1 MGYNAGYSMA
11 TMTQLLNKI
20 RDLDIKNTGW
30 MRLSSTAQEPVFLD
44 NLLTPGNYSI
54 AYWRQGPASV
64 TSKIPINVSI
74 NKKNGI
80 VYQTVFYMTTIFER
94 VYDEPTSVWGGWAQL
109 QSLTDSEFQGT
120 EPLNPCDN
128 MIWFDI
134 SNGKPEIRVFNAAT
148 GRWEYAQPD
157 KMLRVSIYDPQGKAT
172 DYYTYVDDGIDDA
185 GLHDA
190 YTVFTQHISDET
202 LHITAEEMEQ
212 WNGAQDDTAMQL
224 SVDTTMNEVKSTIPG
239 LVNAAGTKTGQLQ
252 TQVDTLI
259 ENFDAH
265 VADTA
270 IHPTHTKQNEWISKA
285 DGNHEH
291 YLDSRVT
298 ITPNDITGVFSV
310 QRFDAGAMERG
321 ITVETTVEMLA
332 LAAADIQNGDSVF
345 NKENRFAYFVV
356 DQTKLGNMTAFLQYS
371 AYQAPF
377 TWENVENKPT
387 SVAGYGI
394 TDAYNTDDVETL
406 IDGILDA
413 SNTLGINSQVLAEKL
428 AAITTPADAAA
439 LATEL
444 SSGQTMTDSKMSNID
459 TLMRATGLTPPPPEF
474 IVTKA
479 NRNLIGYSN
488 ALEEFTI
495 PAEYMID
502 GELRTIILGTSSF
515 SDSTNLKSITIEPG
529 IKMLPD
535 MVFSRCTALHDITIP
550 DTVTTISAYALSGC
564 TALEACN
571 ISDASS
577 LSIIGIGAFQTCKK
591 LSHINLPNS
600 VNTIGNSAFYGSGIT
615 AITIPYGVSV
625 IDVQAFRDCKSL
637 ASINIPATVTTI
649 DSLAFCG
656 CTALSSVNFSN
667 ESQLTT
673 IGDGAFHSCSS
684 LKSISLPPS
693 VSEIERIAFYGCTS
707 LTAIE
712 IPYGITCIYDNTF
725 HDCRSLISVVIPNTV
740 TTIEGEAFYDCRKL
754 PAITIPES
762 VITIGGAYYSPI
774 AQPFYGCSKLAFIT
788 VDPNNTHYFNDEY
801 GVLYSYENELIA
813 YPTRLSLSSYTIRPD
828 TTVIGDHAFSN
839 CNLQSIDI
847 PYGITHIGQY
857 AFGYSY
863 YLQTINI
870 PNSVILIDD
879 GAFIY
884 TPATSIS
891 IPASVTN
898 IGVEAFGRMGSLT
911 FITVD
916 PNNTHYFNDEY
927 GVLYSYDN
935 SIIQCPKGLSLN
947 EYNVRSDTLN
957 INAYAFCESSI
968 QLINVPNSVNTIG
981 QYAFSSVPTVYY
993 EGTAEG
999 SPWGAGQVLP
1009 YPTN

>member
-157 KMLRVSIYDPQGKAT
+157 KMLRVSVYDPQGKAT

-202 LHITAEEMEQ
+202 LHITAEEREK

-224 SVDTTMNEVKSTIPG
+224 SVDTTMNEVKSIIPG

-298 ITPNDITGVFSV
+298 ITPNDITGVFAV

-356 DQTKLGNMTAFLQYS
+356 DQTKLGNMTAFLQI
-371 AYQAPF
+371 
-377 TWENVENKPT
+377 
-387 SVAGYGI
+387 GR
-394 TDAYNTDDVETL
+394 
-406 IDGILDA
+406 A
-413 SNTLGINSQVLAEKL
+413 SC
-428 AAITTPADAAA
+428 
-439 LATEL
+439 
-444 SSGQTMTDSKMSNID
+444 
-459 TLMRATGLTPPPPEF
+459 R
-474 IVTKA
+474 
-479 NRNLIGYSN
+479 
-488 ALEEFTI
+488 
-495 PAEYMID
+495 
-502 GELRTIILGTSSF
+502 
-515 SDSTNLKSITIEPG
+515 
-529 IKMLPD
+529 
-535 MVFSRCTALHDITIP
+535 
-550 DTVTTISAYALSGC
+550 
-564 TALEACN
+564 
-571 ISDASS
+571 
-577 LSIIGIGAFQTCKK
+577 
-591 LSHINLPNS
+591 
-600 VNTIGNSAFYGSGIT
+600 
-615 AITIPYGVSV
+615 
-625 IDVQAFRDCKSL
+625 
-637 ASINIPATVTTI
+637 
-649 DSLAFCG
+649 
-656 CTALSSVNFSN
+656 
-667 ESQLTT
+667 
-673 IGDGAFHSCSS
+673 
-684 LKSISLPPS
+684 
-693 VSEIERIAFYGCTS
+693 ER
-707 LTAIE
+707 
-712 IPYGITCIYDNTF
+712 
-725 HDCRSLISVVIPNTV
+725 V
-740 TTIEGEAFYDCRKL
+740 
-754 PAITIPES
+754 
-762 VITIGGAYYSPI
+762 
-774 AQPFYGCSKLAFIT
+774 
-788 VDPNNTHYFNDEY
+788 
-801 GVLYSYENELIA
+801 
-813 YPTRLSLSSYTIRPD
+813 
-828 TTVIGDHAFSN
+828 
-839 CNLQSIDI
+839 
-847 PYGITHIGQY
+847 
-857 AFGYSY
+857 
-863 YLQTINI
+863 
-870 PNSVILIDD
+870 
-879 GAFIY
+879 
-884 TPATSIS
+884 
-891 IPASVTN
+891 
-898 IGVEAFGRMGSLT
+898 
-911 FITVD
+911 
-916 PNNTHYFNDEY
+916 
-927 GVLYSYDN
+927 
-935 SIIQCPKGLSLN
+935 
-947 EYNVRSDTLN
+947 
-957 INAYAFCESSI
+957 
-968 QLINVPNSVNTIG
+968 
-981 QYAFSSVPTVYY
+981 
-993 EGTAEG
+993 
-999 SPWGAGQVLP
+999 
-1009 YPTN
+1009 